1 MAVDSTESKRRDD
14 HAVLTVLG
22 VDRVGIVARLCTVLA
37 AHSVNIEDIR
47 MALMDDLFTMIALV
61 DLGSATAP
69 FAAVQGALEN
79 EGRTLGVQVL
89 IQREEIFHAM
99 HRL

>member
-1 MAVDSTESKRRDD
+1 MREN

-22 VDRVGIVARLCTVLA
+22 ADRVGIVARVCAVLA
-37 AHSVNIEDIR
+37 AHEVNIEDIR

-61 DLGSATAP
+61 DLSGASAA
-69 FAAVQGALEN
+69 FAVVQGALEA
-79 EGRTLGVQVL
+79 EGRDLGVQVL
-89 IQREEIFHAM
+89 IQREEIFRAM

>member
-1 MAVDSTESKRRDD
+1 MTTNARDNDRRDD

-22 VDRVGIVARLCTVLA
+22 VDRVGIVARVCTVLA

-61 DLGSATAP
+61 DLGSADAP
-69 FAAVQGALEN
+69 FAVVQGALEE
-79 EGRTLGVQVL
+79 EGRALGVQVL
-89 IQREEIFHAM
+89 IQREEIFRAM